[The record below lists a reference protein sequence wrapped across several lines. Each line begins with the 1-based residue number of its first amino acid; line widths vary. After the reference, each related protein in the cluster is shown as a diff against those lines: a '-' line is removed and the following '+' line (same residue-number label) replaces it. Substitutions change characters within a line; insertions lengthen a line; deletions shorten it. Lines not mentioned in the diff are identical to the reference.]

1 MKNCAIVGTQWGDE
15 GKGKIVHF
23 LAEKADVIVRY
34 QGGNNAGHTIIFDG
48 KKFVCH
54 LIPSGILEKSKIC
67 LIGNGVV
74 FDPLEFIKEL
84 EELEEAGYD
93 CQGRLWVSDCAH
105 TILPYHRLLDAA
117 KELKSKNKIGTTKK
131 GIGPAYTDKA
141 ARQGIRLAEYIDDE
155 AFEKLLSAN
164 LENKKEELGCDI
176 DKLKNEILAGRNKIV
191 GRLRNFV
198 ADTSILLAQ
207 NIKDGKSVVFES
219 AQGTMLDV
227 DHGTYPYVTSSNP
240 VSGAASCGSGIGP
253 GAIQEVIGIA
263 KAYTTRV
270 GEGPF
275 PTELDDEIGEKMQ
288 NIGGEFGATT
298 GRPRRCGWFD
308 AVVVKT
314 AARLNSLTGIALTKI
329 DVLDSFEKIKV
340 CVGYKYRGKM
350 LTAMPANRYA
360 YQELKPEYIEVDGW
374 MSDTSQITA
383 YDNLPMKAKDYIA
396 KLEKL
401 CDTPVSIVSVGPDR
415 KATIV
420 RDL

>member
-54 LIPSGILEKSKIC
+54 LIPSGILENDKIC

-74 FDPLEFIKEL
+74 FDPIEFINEL
-84 EELEEAGYD
+84 EELEQAGYS
-93 CQGRLWVSDCAH
+93 CKGRLFVSDCAH

-117 KELKSKNKIGTTKK
+117 KEKAAKNKIGTTKK

-141 ARQGIRLAEYIDDE
+141 ARQGIRLAEYIDDD
-155 AFEKLLSAN
+155 AFQKLLSAN
-164 LENKKEELGCDI
+164 LESKAEDLNCDI
-176 DKLKNEILAGRNKIV
+176 KALKSEIMEGRNAIV
-191 GRLRNFV
+191 AKLRNFV
-198 ADTSILLAQ
+198 ADTSILLADA
-207 NIKDGKSVVFES
+207 IKDDKKVVFES
-219 AQGTMLDV
+219 AQGTMLDI
-227 DHGTYPYVTSSNP
+227 DHGTYPFVTSSNP
-240 VSGAASCGSGIGP
+240 VSGAAYCGSGIGP

-275 PTELDDEIGEKMQ
+275 PTELDDAIGQKMRK
-288 NIGGEFGATT
+288 IGGEFGATT

-308 AVVVKT
+308 AVVVRT

-340 CVGYKYRGKM
+340 CVGYKMQGKT
-350 LTAMPANRYA
+350 LTAMPANRFA
-360 YQELKPEYIEVDGW
+360 YEQLQPEYIELDGW
-374 MSDTSQITA
+374 MSDTSSATSYQ
-383 YDNLPMKAKDYIA
+383 DLPKKAQDYIA
-396 KLEKL
+396 KLEEL
-401 CDTPVSIVSVGPDR
+401 CEVPVQIVSVGPD
-415 KATIV
+415 KAATIV
-420 RDL
+420 R